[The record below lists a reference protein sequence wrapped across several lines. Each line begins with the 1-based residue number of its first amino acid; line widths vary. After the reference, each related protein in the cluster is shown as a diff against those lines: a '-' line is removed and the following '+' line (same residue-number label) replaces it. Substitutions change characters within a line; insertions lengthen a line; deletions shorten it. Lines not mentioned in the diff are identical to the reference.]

1 MYAGKGVGVQEPA
14 YCTDVIYRWSLA
26 VSLMEMVNQATD
38 SRRHC
43 ARAPTDK
50 HRDRNYG
57 RGRVRESPPLHDWLS
72 NVPLTESGHR
82 YRDDQDPGRLH
93 GLYKLTKLIGYY
105 SKYLGLEKRF
115 VANM

>member
-1 MYAGKGVGVQEPA
+1 MVPGRFANGNGKPGN
-14 YCTDVIYRWSLA
+14 RLA
-26 VSLMEMVNQATD
+26 AAL
-38 SRRHC
+38 C

-72 NVPLTESGHR
+72 NVPLTESGHK